1 MVAVGILGD
10 THYPYKASY
19 IPDLI
24 FKKFRE
30 ENVELIIHT
39 GDINEKIVLE
49 KLEEIAPVIAVKGN
63 TDTLNLPEEK
73 IIEFG
78 DISVG
83 ILHGHQFHSLDTQT
97 LKYKALDMDV
107 DVLVFGHTH
116 RFFYGVYEFMGQK
129 IVLLNPG
136 SPTLPRMSNP
146 TFAIAKIGGA
156 RFKAEI
162 VDLWKI

>member
-24 FKKFRE
+24 FKKFSE

-73 IIEFG
+73 IIEVG
-78 DISVG
+78 DIRIG
-83 ILHGHQFHSLDTQT
+83 ILHGHQFLSLDTQT

-116 RFFYGVYEFMGQK
+116 RFFYDVYEFIGKK
-129 IVLLNPG
+129 IALLNPG
-136 SPTLPRMSNP
+136 SPTLPRMNSP
-146 TFAIAKIGGA
+146 TFVVAKIKNSSF
-156 RFKAEI
+156 RVEV